1 MIIALSSTKGGPGKT
16 TVTAC
21 LADFFALEGR
31 KVAILDTDPNQNM
44 TNWYR
49 KSGDGAF
56 KDIVLRSQVD
66 EDKIIDDSEAL
77 SAEAEIVLIDVA
89 GVASRSLLY
98 AAGIADLVVI
108 PCGTSEDDIIETAK
122 TRDIVVNAGRL
133 SRRGEIPHVALLSR
147 VDPKTMVF
155 IHTRVQLH
163 QHGMKTLRRPLTQRT
178 VYQKARFY
186 GTTPLRFEP
195 SSPAVDDIRAV
206 GREILALIEP
216 QAVEADE
223 AVVEIVGEDAAK

>member
-16 TVTAC
+16 TTTAC
-21 LADFFALEGR
+21 LADFLALEGY
-31 KVAILDTDPNQNM
+31 KVAVLDTDPNQNM
-44 TNWYR
+44 TNWYQ

-66 EDKIIDDSEAL
+66 EDKIIDETEAL
-77 SAEAEIVLIDVA
+77 SSQADVVLIDVA

-122 TRDIVVNAGRL
+122 TRDFVVNAAKL

-155 IHTRVQLH
+155 VHTRVQLH
-163 QHGMKTLRRPLTQRT
+163 RQGLKTLRRALTQRT
-178 VYQKARFY
+178 VYQKARFH
-186 GTTPLRFEP
+186 GTTPLRYEP
-195 SSPAVDDIRAV
+195 KGQAAEDIRAV
-206 GREILALIEP
+206 GLEILGMIER
-216 QAVEADE
+216 
-223 AVVEIVGEDAAK
+223 DAADPEEPSVALALGDVAK

>member
-16 TVTAC
+16 TATAC

-31 KVAILDTDPNQNM
+31 KVAVLDTDPNQNM
-44 TNWYR
+44 TNWYG
-49 KSGDGAF
+49 KSQDGAF
-56 KDIVLRSQVD
+56 EGIVLRSQDD
-66 EDKIIDDSEAL
+66 EDKIIDDTEAL

-98 AAGIADLVVI
+98 AAGIADFVVI

-122 TRDIVVNAGRL
+122 TRDFVVNAAKL
-133 SRRGEIPHVALLSR
+133 SRRGDIPHVALLSR
-147 VDPKTMVF
+147 VDPQTMVY
-155 IHTRVQLH
+155 IHTKVQLH
-163 QHGMKTLRRPLTQRT
+163 QHGLRTLRRSLTQRT

-195 SSPAVDDIRAV
+195 KGQAADDIRAV
-206 GREILALIEP
+206 GREILAMIEHGAP
-216 QAVEADE
+216 SIEEAEVPE
-223 AVVEIVGEDAAK
+223 AVGAVTK